1 MKKGLLSILA
11 SALLVVGCQNYD
23 DQFTSIENQINSLAS
38 TVAGLSDVATQIS
51 SLSGT
56 VNSLTATVNGLGD
69 EIDTAVAD
77 GLADIQEDITAI
89 EAAVADVASS
99 EDVEALQ
106 ESVDA
111 SQSDL
116 DELLANSSVYQN
128 DILINSVATLNVY
141 DNMGSS
147 INIVNGSVT
156 ITVSEAMDIEAV
168 QRVVD
173 NILITLEDFT
183 YTSGA
188 STIAEVTFQNLT
200 GTSSLTVEQA
210 GGYDFR
216 NLQSATNIVLG
227 DAYKSTIGVIHFGA
241 LNSVT
246 SFATEADAN
255 TISFSK
261 ATELHLTALP
271 YYAPGSLT
279 LLVDT
284 GSVID
289 ITALDDVDSSGDQ
302 DDLALTVSGPSTLT
316 LSNIDDGDITIS
328 DVATAVVNGF
338 VGNIT
343 VGADVESFTA
353 DSVVESLTI
362 TDATDL
368 ETLNITGV
376 LDADDDDSVGIA
388 IAITSVN
395 SDLEN
400 LTVAGAVASLTA
412 TAAGKLTTA
421 VISADVDGAIT
432 FTNNDD
438 LVTLTLTD
446 SEADSV
452 AITGNDSLVTLTVDT
467 TNSEDDGSL
476 VITNNLDLESLTV
489 TYDEVETLTIT
500 GNTALETVDLSGIT
514 AAGAAGAPV
523 VNIYS
528 NDLTA
533 TSAVDEED
541 TTATADGAAATDL
554 GEFTTT
560 SGLDTAADYLALVAA
575 DADSSA
581 AVFFDTVESYT
592 NEAEAESTDVVFATS
607 LLTALSTAQN
617 ATTVLL
623 KVANTADTGDD
634 ATTAK
639 RSFLIDLAN
648 TTAIDSNGENIVL
661 ATQMTAGLSMNAAY
675 NVISGTDAIATA
687 ADNAAISIAAV
698 KNASPYADFQ
708 LSANSS
714 SVENSYTG
722 NAAAAFSFGVS
733 DTMTLSVDGSSV
745 TITAADVLAITNAS
759 LDEATAVRA
768 ALIAAWNTEYAGGA
782 TPSVA
787 SAKLVRWELQEL
799 TGGTQTSANFRA
811 VAKDRGSRDID
822 ASMSLTHSQGK
833 TTTDSNI
840 GIVIGNGDGV
850 TESTA
855 DNSAS
860 GTYLMVTLTADTAG
874 SILSQI
880 GKYGDGNAVAIATAK
895 AVAITNT
902 DFVELTSTYVANT
915 TASNSVISTDIYP
928 NESRL
933 DVIIPEESN
942 TAATSNAV
950 SYTRVGWL

>member
-38 TVAGLSDVATQIS
+38 TVAGLSDVASQIS

-89 EAAVADVASS
+89 ETAVADVASS
-99 EDVEALQ
+99 ADVEALQ

-246 SFATEADAN
+246 SFATEAVAN

-271 YYAPGSLT
+271 YYTPGSLT

-302 DDLALTVSGPSTLT
+302 DDLALTISGPSTLT

-362 TDATDL
+362 TGATDL

-388 IAITSVN
+388 IAITSDN

-412 TAAGKLTTA
+412 TAAAKLTTA

-438 LVTLTLTD
+438 LETLTLTD

-452 AITGNDSLVTLTVDT
+452 SITDNDSLVTLTVDT

-476 VITNNLDLESLTV
+476 VITGNTDLESLTV

-500 GNTALETVDLSGIT
+500 GNTSLETVDLSGIT
-514 AAGAAGAPV
+514 AAGAAGSPV

-528 NDLTA
+528 NNLTA
-533 TSAVDEED
+533 TSSVDEED

-554 GEFTTT
+554 GDFTTT
-560 SGLDTAADYLALVAA
+560 SGLDTLDAYLALVAA

-581 AVFFDTVESYT
+581 AVYFDTVESYT
-592 NEAEAESTDVVFATS
+592 NEAESEATDVVFATS
-607 LLTALSTAQN
+607 LLAAAATAQN

-623 KVANTADTGDD
+623 MVANTADTGSDAIAAKRSYLISGAGD
-634 ATTAK
+634 AGDQVTVHANGTSWVVALTNDELTTAGQTLNSQALLDTAPLAAADAAGVTMSVETHASPSVSLLIGTNGSTMENSATTASAGFQTMVSD
-639 RSFLIDLAN
+639 SFTITLEGANAATVTNTNFTLTGSLVHALELAWN
-648 TTAIDSNGENIVL
+648 AANSTATANIWTL
-661 ATQMTAGLSMNAAY
+661 ATSTTELTFTARDIGSSQTGHTLAFSAGISSETLSNVGYRITNPVNASTNAA
-675 NVISGTDAIATA
+675 
-687 ADNAAISIAAV
+687 
-698 KNASPYADFQ
+698 
-708 LSANSS
+708 
-714 SVENSYTG
+714 
-722 NAAAAFSFGVS
+722 
-733 DTMTLSVDGSSV
+733 
-745 TITAADVLAITNAS
+745 
-759 LDEATAVRA
+759 
-768 ALIAAWNTEYAGGA
+768 
-782 TPSVA
+782 
-787 SAKLVRWELQEL
+787 
-799 TGGTQTSANFRA
+799 
-811 VAKDRGSRDID
+811 
-822 ASMSLTHSQGK
+822 
-833 TTTDSNI
+833 
-840 GIVIGNGDGV
+840 
-850 TESTA
+850 TA
-855 DNSAS
+855 DNYAR
-860 GTYLMVTLTADTAG
+860 GDKMVLTFEADTAG
-874 SILSQI
+874 TLLGEIGSPWLNHATSTAGNLS
-880 GKYGDGNAVAIATAK
+880 AVVSGLT
-895 AVAITNT
+895 VSELSTTLNRSITNSG
-902 DFVELTSTYVANT
+902 VI
-915 TASNSVISTDIYP
+915 TASEVYATD
-928 NESRL
+928 SRS
-933 DVIIPEESN
+933 DVTTPQDDID
-942 TAATSNAV
+942 AATSTAV
-950 SYTRVGWL
+950 FYTRVGWL